1 MELTLIYEKL
11 QQLEEVPAN
20 GKCANTMPAFKK
32 EGGNY
37 KLVGITSASP
47 KMVEYLVLES
57 ISNHV
62 DNAKMNTGTV
72 STDLVRAIHA

>member
-1 MELTLIYEKL
+1 MGNVLIL
-11 QQLEEVPAN
+11 CLLLRRRR
-20 GKCANTMPAFKK
+20 GKP
-32 EGGNY
+32 GNY
-37 KLVGITSASP
+37 KLVGITSASG

-62 DNAKMNTGTV
+62 DNTKINTGTV